1 MLHTNGRGEARRP
14 AQLGWAGP
22 CHAAVW
28 SHAPRS
34 GSAVSVPERRAP
46 HVFPPEASRGHCRPP
61 PRLPSP
67 LRKPAA
73 PCLRL
78 QKESWRPKLDTRPP
92 VLTGLHFVLGRRA
105 GAGQDR
111 GPGALVPRVCALRR
125 RAGERAR
132 GAGERGAG
140 SSPPWRGHPSC
151 TSQNSKVGSFY
162 EIAQMF
168 AWETPNN

>member
-1 MLHTNGRGEARRP
+1 MLHKDGRGEARR
-14 AQLGWAGP
+14 LTEFGWAGP

-28 SHAPRS
+28 SHAPLP
-34 GSAVSVPERRAP
+34 GAAVRVPEQRAP
-46 HVFPPEASRGHCRPP
+46 HAFPRVLARALTPT

-92 VLTGLHFVLGRRA
+92 VLTGLHYVLGRRE
-105 GAGQDR
+105 GTGQDR
-111 GPGALVPRVCALRR
+111 GPSAPVPLACVLRR

-132 GAGERGAG
+132 GAGERVAG
-140 SSPPWRGHPSC
+140 SSPPRRGHPSC